1 MIFKSD
7 LVEAINGLS
16 HDFVALSIRVS
27 DLEKKVNEKNTVQVK
42 RSTGNRK
49 TSVWTEESKKIAKEL
64 AGQKVMSDLLGDMI
78 KDAKKNKTKVLKST
92 NAKKQPRTKDGK
104 FAKKK

>member
-16 HDFVALSIRVS
+16 HDLVALSIRVS

-49 TSVWTEESKKIAKEL
+49 ASVWTEESKKKL
-64 AGQKVMSDLLGDMI
+64 KFSNPLTL
-78 KDAKKNKTKVLKST
+78 KNNHEISQANSLRNSNERVRLKGRCF
-92 NAKKQPRTKDGK
+92 P
-104 FAKKK
+104 